1 MTTGGKFLFTG
12 AALQKL
18 NHIKFSGEIMVALL
32 SNGSF
37 VRITANVVTLLFALF
52 IILQILI
59 GVGILPVSIVWGGRQ
74 TELTPVL
81 QIASFVAVA
90 VLALFI
96 YIIRYRAGLVGT
108 LPPPIWVRVTAW
120 GVTGYMALNTLG
132 NLASVSNVEKL
143 LFSPITLALTVAC
156 LIVSLS
162 NVN

>member
-1 MTTGGKFLFTG
+1 M
-12 AALQKL
+12 
-18 NHIKFSGEIMVALL
+18 ALL
-32 SNGSF
+32 SNSSF
-37 VRITANVVTLLFALF
+37 VQTTANVVTILFALF

-74 TELTPVL
+74 TELTPAL
-81 QIASFVAVA
+81 RIASFVAVA

-108 LPPPIWVRVTAW
+108 LPPPTWVRITAW
-120 GVTGYMALNTLG
+120 GVTGYMALYTLG
-132 NLASVSNVEKL
+132 NLASASNVEKL
-143 LFSPITLALTVAC
+143 LFSPMTLVLTVAS